1 VKSIYKNK
9 FLVVLLSG
17 MLVLAMA
24 SCGVAAPAISGVSS
38 LLNSA
43 PGTSQVV
50 QPVNQVAAPAVE
62 KAPAAELPP
71 NEGVMALEG
80 TLEQIY
86 QQVNPSVVNIRVV
99 QKVSA
104 EDMGNMQMPFF
115 NLPEGQNQSPDQY
128 QSGLGSGF
136 VWDSQ
141 GHIVTNNHV
150 VEGADK
156 IVVTFNDGTSLPA
169 DLVGTDPDSDLAVI
183 KVDLPAGV
191 QPLQLADSDSVN
203 VGQLAVAIGNPFGLS
218 GTMTMGIVSALDRS
232 LPANM
237 GIGPSYSIPD
247 LIQTDAPIN
256 PGNSGGVLVDDQGL
270 VVGVTFAIESSVG
283 QSAGI
288 GFAIPTAIVQKVV
301 PTLISDGSYEHA
313 WLGISG
319 TSLVPELSDAM
330 GLDENQRGVLVID
343 VMPSSPAEKA
353 GLRNSSDQVEID
365 GQQLPIGGDVITAID
380 GQTVMDMED
389 LIAYLVGKTEVGQQV
404 ELTLL
409 RDGNQETVSVTLMAR
424 PSADESTLA
433 ESGQQSQPEA
443 AQGARLGIY
452 GLDMDETIAQA
463 MDLPADTQGILVEQ
477 VEAGSAADDAGLQGS
492 DEPFTYQG
500 QDISIGGDVIT
511 AIDGQSL
518 SGIQELRYILSLMN
532 PGRDVS
538 LSVIRDGRTVEIPVT
553 LGQ

>member
-1 VKSIYKNK
+1 VKTIYKNK

-24 SCGVAAPAISGVSS
+24 SCGVAAPAISGISS
-38 LLNSA
+38 LLNAS
-43 PGTSQVV
+43 PGTSQAV
-50 QPVNQVAAPAVE
+50 QPVNQVAAAPVE
-62 KAPAAELPP
+62 KAPAVELPP
-71 NEGVMALEG
+71 SEGVLALEG

-86 QQVNPSVVNIRVV
+86 EQVNPSVVNIRVV

-104 EDMGNMQMPFF
+104 EDMGNLQMPFF
-115 NLPEGQNQSPDQY
+115 SLPEGQDQLPDQY

-150 VEGADK
+150 IEDADK
-156 IVVTFNDGTSLPA
+156 IVVTFSDGTSLPA
-169 DLVGTDPDSDLAVI
+169 ELVGTDPDSDLAVI
-183 KVDLPAGV
+183 KVDLPAGIE
-191 QPLQLADSDSVN
+191 PLALADSDTVK
-203 VGQLAVAIGNPFGLS
+203 VGQLAIAIGNPFGLS

-237 GIGPSYSIPD
+237 GVGPSYSIPD

-288 GFAIPTAIVQKVV
+288 GFAIPSAIVQKVV
-301 PTLISDGSYEHA
+301 PTLISDGSFEHA

-330 GLDENQRGVLVID
+330 GLDETQRGVLVID

-353 GLRNSSDQVEID
+353 GLRNSSDQVEIE
-365 GQQLPIGGDVITAID
+365 GQQLPVGGDVIVAID
-380 GQTVMDMED
+380 GQKVQDMDD
-389 LIAYLVGKTEVGQQV
+389 LIAYLVGQTEVGQQV

-409 RDGNQETVSVTLMAR
+409 RDGKQETVSVTLMAR
-424 PSADESTLA
+424 PGTDESALA
-433 ESGQQSQPEA
+433 ESSQSQPEA

-452 GLDMDETIAQA
+452 GLDMNETIAQA
-463 MDLPADTQGILVEQ
+463 MDLPADPQGILVEQ
-477 VEAGSAADDAGLQGS
+477 VEAGSAADEAGLQGS
-492 DEPFTYQG
+492 DQSFTYQG
-500 QDISIGGDVIT
+500 QEINIGGDVIT

-518 SGIQELRYILSLMN
+518 TGIQELRYILSLMN
-532 PGRDVS
+532 PGRDVR
-538 LSVIRDGRTVEIPVT
+538 LSVIRDGRTVEVPVT